1 MDTYMRRVGFLFE
14 QVCSFQN
21 LNRAFKKAMRAA
33 NNKPV
38 ALEFFYNLEQELFSL
53 QTELMD
59 GSYQPAAYRYF
70 TIYDPKE
77 RTIAVAP
84 FRDRVAH
91 HAIINILE
99 PLYEKIFI
107 FDSYATR
114 KGKGTHL
121 AIARAQTHL
130 KQNRWFLKSDI
141 EKYFESMHHGI
152 LMSIINRKL
161 KDKKLLELLDKII
174 SNGGHNGVG
183 LPIGN
188 LTSQFFANVYLDPF
202 DHFIKDRL
210 GIRYYLRYM
219 DDFVFFD
226 HDKTVLKN
234 YFKEGRSFL
243 EDQLGLKIKES
254 ATLLNNRTHGL
265 SFLGRRIFPAY
276 VKLKNEN
283 KKRGLSKLKIR
294 QSEYERGLISEES
307 FISSLNSL
315 HSYLSVRF

>member
-1 MDTYMRRVGFLFE
+1 MRRVGFLFE

-77 RTIAVAP
+77 RTIALAP

-254 ATLLNNRTHGL
+254 ATLPVSYTHL
-265 SFLGRRIFPAY
+265 TLPTKRI
-276 VKLKNEN
+276 V
-283 KKRGLSKLKIR
+283 
-294 QSEYERGLISEES
+294 
-307 FISSLNSL
+307 
-315 HSYLSVRF
+315 